1 MLVVASLLTFSTRR
15 QVNVHQN
22 KTVEEIRVPSDCS
35 QRTVE
40 GRVRQRTI
48 ATLDRLDV
56 LRDNSVLDK
65 LTSSL
70 AKHTLHTAA
79 LSAHEHGDI
88 PAGEIQHFGPVIV
101 FEGLWRELRI
111 PQILTALLNNRRFEF
126 ALERVLFVTV
136 LH

>member
-1 MLVVASLLTFSTRR
+1 MF
-15 QVNVHQN
+15 
-22 KTVEEIRVPSDCS
+22 IRIKQSKKYEYL
-35 QRTVE
+35 QIAHNERVE
-40 GRVRQRTI
+40 GRVRHQMI
-48 ATLDRLDV
+48 ATLGRLDV
-56 LRDNSVLDK
+56 LRDNGVLDK

-70 AKHTLHTAA
+70 AKHTLHAAA

-101 FEGLWRELRI
+101 FEGLWRDLQI
-111 PQILTALLNNRRFEF
+111 PQILAALLDNRCFEF